1 MSREKHDECGIVAVQ
16 GDAAGVK
23 VFYSLRV
30 IQHRGQEA
38 AGIAVFNNGVK
49 CVRGMGL
56 VHEVFSVENLQNLE
70 GRMGI
75 GHVRYSTT
83 GTSCI
88 ENAQPV
94 VVSSVV
100 GDIAL
105 AHNGDIVNAA
115 SLREEL
121 RSRGW
126 AFITTTDSEVIIRLL
141 ANELARSKDVVVAL
155 RNMMKTLVGS
165 YSLVILAQGRIYG
178 VRDPLGIKPL
188 CLGRIGDM
196 FGIASESV
204 VFDTLDAAEFV
215 RDVQPGEIV
224 EVSENGLKSYVA
236 FKEKFKAHCM
246 FEWVYFARP
255 DSVIDGRT
263 CYEVR
268 KEIGRVLAKEHP
280 MDADLVMPVPDSG
293 RIQALGFAEGSGIR
307 FSEGLMKNRYI
318 ERTFIIPDQKDR
330 EINVFLKLNPFKSVI
345 GGKNIVLVDDSI
357 VRGTTMKKIV
367 EVLRK
372 GGAKKVHLR
381 IGCPPIVAPCPL
393 GIDMKTRD
401 QFIAVGKSFKEI
413 ARELGADSVGYISI
427 PGLVKAI
434 GKDVHD
440 LCLGCLTGEYP
451 VKIPGERIRSQERL
465 DAFMK
470 V

>member
-1 MSREKHDECGIVAVQ
+1 MNHEKKEECGVVAIH

-23 VFYSLRV
+23 AFYALRV

-38 AGIAVFNNGVK
+38 AGIAVFNNGIR
-49 CVRGMGL
+49 CIRGMGL
-56 VHEVFSVENLQNLE
+56 VHEVFSVDKLQSLE
-70 GRMGI
+70 GRVAI

-94 VVSSVV
+94 VVTSVI

-105 AHNGDIVNAA
+105 AHNGDIVNAV

-121 RSRGW
+121 RNRGW
-126 AFITTTDSEVIIRLL
+126 AFITTTDSEIIIRLL
-141 ANELARSKDVVVAL
+141 ANELIKTKDVILAL
-155 RNMMKTLVGS
+155 KGMMKALVGS
-165 YSLVILAQGRIYG
+165 YSLVILAQGRLYA

-188 CLGRIGDM
+188 CLGRIGDT
-196 FGIASESV
+196 FGVASESV
-204 VFDTLDAAEFV
+204 VFDTLDAAEFM
-215 RDVQPGEIV
+215 RDVNPGEVI
-224 EVSENGLKSYVA
+224 EISDAGLRSYTIMN
-236 FKEKFKAHCM
+236 ERFKAHCM

-255 DSVIDGRT
+255 DSTIDGRT
-263 CYEVR
+263 CHEVR
-268 KEIGRVLAKEHP
+268 REIGRILAKEHP
-280 MDADLVMPVPDSG
+280 ADADLVMPVPDSG
-293 RIQALGFAEGSGIR
+293 RMQALGFSEASGIP
-307 FSEGLMKNRYI
+307 FNEGLMKNRYI

-345 GGKNIVLVDDSI
+345 KGKSIVLVDDSI

-381 IGCPPIVAPCPL
+381 IGCPPIIAPCPL

-401 QFIAVGKSFKEI
+401 QFIAIGKSFNEI

-434 GKDVHD
+434 GKDIRD
-440 LCLGCLTGEYP
+440 LCLGCLTAEYP
-451 VKIPGERIRSQERL
+451 VKIPGEKIRAQERL
-465 DAFMK
+465 DTFM
-470 V
+470 